1 MQVERHDKD
10 HIIIDVDIETAEK
23 LYHAINERTD
33 DITSS
38 AIDFASL
45 LEEACYEAKND
56 FHQPPHAFDE
66 NHPLHPKAED

>member
-1 MQVERHDKD
+1 MQVERHDD
-10 HIIIDVDIETAEK
+10 HHIVIDVDIQTAEK
-23 LYHAINERTD
+23 LYKAINAHTD

-45 LEEACYEAKND
+45 LEEAYYEARDD

-66 NHPLHPKAED
+66 KHPPHPKAED